1 MPPDEPESSQA
12 PGHTDPHAPA
22 ATDAQ
27 AAEPNGSA
35 PLVDQADAATPMR
48 TALLLVA
55 AIGVLYLATS
65 ANFLAQP
72 SPHFHFTDM
81 AASWLDGRLDSDTP
95 RRRGGVPG
103 RPDDRPGLQAAI
115 DRATDNG
122 RSGWNDWAS
131 YRVLRLA
138 GGEEVRGVF
147 PYKDVPGPRQH
158 EFWTVDGTAMVIDPT
173 RDLAKGCETDRPT
186 APCDRIVYQVS
197 FPPFPALLVL
207 PFVAVIG
214 YHTPDVLLTLL
225 FALLGPLLLLRW
237 LDRWRQEGLIQ
248 FAVAERLW
256 MVALFSLGTVL
267 WYCSIRG
274 TVWFSALAI
283 GVPLHVG
290 YLMAAQGARR
300 PALAGLLLG
309 LGVATRTPLLFAAVF
324 LPLEALFPDGRWLG
338 GEGGRGLKRALAQI
352 AWFALPMAVIGGALA
367 WFNEA
372 RWQNP
377 LEFGHFY
384 LLEGT
389 RAPTRDHGLFNFHFL
404 NHNLGAALTNLPKL
418 VSVPPYFLVS
428 RHGLGTLA
436 ATPAL
441 LLLMACRFPH
451 APTDAPVVTSDPL
464 ASRRRALSRHLGLT
478 VAAIAV
484 PGLLYQNDGWQQFA
498 YRFAVDLWPPLL
510 GVLAL
515 HVGRVDRRV
524 KALIL
529 ISIVIQLFGAITFGR
544 FEQFYYD

>member
-1 MPPDEPESSQA
+1 MPPDEPESA
-12 PGHTDPHAPA
+12 DAPA
-22 ATDAQ
+22 AHDHGLPTPTDAP
-27 AAEPNGSA
+27 ATEPS
-35 PLVDQADAATPMR
+35 AATPLPEGAAPVTPR
-48 TALLLVA
+48 RAGLLLVA

-72 SPHFHFTDM
+72 SPHFHFIDM
-81 AASWLDGRLDSDTP
+81 AASWLDGRLDTDTP

-103 RPDDRPGLQAAI
+103 KPEDRPGYQAAI
-115 DRATDNG
+115 DRATDHG
-122 RSGWNDWAS
+122 RAGWNDWAS

-173 RDLAKGCETDRPT
+173 RDLAKGCDADRPT
-186 APCDRIVYQVS
+186 APCDRVVYQVS
-197 FPPFPALLVL
+197 FPPFPALLML

-237 LDRWRQEGLIQ
+237 LDRWRQQGLLQ
-248 FAVAERLW
+248 LDVRERLW
-256 MVALFSLGTVL
+256 LVALFSLGTVL

-283 GVPLHVG
+283 GVPLHLC
-290 YLMAAQGARR
+290 YLMAAEGARR

-309 LGVATRTPLLFAAVF
+309 VGVATRTPLLFAAVF
-324 LPLEALFPDGRWLG
+324 LPLEALFPNGRWLG
-338 GEGGRGLKRALAQI
+338 GDGGRGLRRALVQI
-352 AWFALPMAVIGGALA
+352 AWFALPMAIIGAGLA
-367 WFNEA
+367 WFNA
-372 RWQNP
+372 VRWQNP
-377 LEFGHFY
+377 MEFGHFY

-389 RAPTRDHGLFNFHFL
+389 RAPTRDYGLFSFHFL

-418 VSVPPYFLVS
+418 VSVPPYLLIS

-441 LLLMACRFPH
+441 LLLLGCRGASTPGTG
-451 APTDAPVVTSDPL
+451 ATDDGDPL
-464 ASRRRALSRHLGLT
+464 ARRRRALSRHLGLT

-510 GVLAL
+510 GVFAL

-529 ISIVIQLFGAITFGR
+529 ISIAIELFGAITFGR